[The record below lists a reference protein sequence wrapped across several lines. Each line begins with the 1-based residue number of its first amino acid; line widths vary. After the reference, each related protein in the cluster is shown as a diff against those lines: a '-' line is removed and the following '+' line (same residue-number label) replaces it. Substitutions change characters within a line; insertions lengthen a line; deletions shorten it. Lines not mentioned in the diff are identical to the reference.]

1 MPDITKSRAEIPT
14 IDCNLVTIETTGGE
28 FGFDTA
34 NKIACE
40 TQLETTDAV
49 KLIVKGILRA
59 QKPEESTYTGTDI
72 TLTDNVFN
80 PELVKV
86 LQGGTIVYDTTD
98 TDKII
103 GYRPPTTGSGEKG
116 ESFTLHAYSAVY
128 DTSGEI
134 KFYEKI
140 SFPHCTGVPVALS
153 SEDGVFRAPE
163 YTIRSR
169 PASAESPYEIDY
181 VTALPPRVDPT

>member
-1 MPDITKSRAEIPT
+1 MSVTKSLAEIPT

-34 NKIACE
+34 NEIGCE
-40 TQLETTDAV
+40 AQIETTDPV

-59 QKPEESTYTGTDI
+59 QKGEESTYTGTDI

-80 PELVKV
+80 PQLVKV
-86 LQGGTIVYDTTD
+86 LQGGTIVYDTVD

-103 GYRPPTTGSGEKG
+103 GYTPPTVGSGQKG
-116 ESFTLHAYSAVY
+116 ETFTLHAYSAQY

-134 KFYEKI
+134 VQYEKM
-140 SFPHCTGVPVALS
+140 SFPHCTGVPIAFS
-153 SEDGVFRAPE
+153 SKDGVFRAPE

-169 PASAESPYEIDY
+169 PASTESPYTIDY
-181 VTALPPRVDPT
+181 VASLPTLVDPE